1 MLLTL
6 HVVEMNCSYILKK
19 YPLCVGI
26 NYGYSY
32 LKKYPFSLGMLM
44 IVELVHVIL
53 KSVFHMYMYVSIKE
67 MKHFEICLF

>member
-6 HVVEMNCSYILKK
+6 HVVEMNCSHILKK

-26 NYGYSY
+26 NYQYLY
-32 LKKYPFSLGMLM
+32 LKKYPFSLGMFM

-53 KSVFHMYMYVSIKE
+53 KKFICTCMYK
-67 MKHFEICLF
+67 